1 LGLLVDADHHRLV
14 WRIQVQVDDVADLL
28 YKERVTGEL
37 EMLLPV
43 GPHQEGLQPAVNRGL
58 GDPCLRSQRPSIPV
72 GAAIGWLGL
81 HGHQQKVPGREA
93 PPPKRIRA
101 SGMDLR

>member
-1 LGLLVDADHHRLV
+1 
-14 WRIQVQVDDVADLL
+14 
-28 YKERVTGEL
+28 
-37 EMLLPV
+37 
-43 GPHQEGLQPAVNRGL
+43 
-58 GDPCLRSQRPSIPV
+58 V